1 MVQSMLTGLLGI
13 DIITPGTSTVGY
25 VQDFDTDSF
34 GRFQFA
40 LNTASINAFYVR
52 IDFPPKARFR
62 IDMSWLTS
70 LHSARR
76 RLPTRL
82 SWKNSSYS
90 DNCGLAI
97 QSGCKNTKI
106 YWEKTRNDRKYKYH
120 NTNLRLFKSK
130 CFNISEF
137 LYIQML
143 FLCNF
148 CMLLGQYTWSADE
161 V

>member
-82 SWKNSSYS
+82 SWKNSSYR

-97 QSGCKNTKI
+97 QSDYKNTKI
-106 YWEKTRNDRKYKYH
+106 YWEMTRNDRKYQLL
-120 NTNLRLFKSK
+120 NVNLRLFKSNSLKSRIFSIYK
-130 CFNISEF
+130 CCFYYDMISKRERRA
-137 LYIQML
+137 M
-143 FLCNF
+143 NF
-148 CMLLGQYTWSADE
+148 R
-161 V
+161 

>member
-62 IDMSWLTS
+62 IDMSWLTT

-97 QSGCKNTKI
+97 QSECKNTNI
-106 YWEKTRNDRKYKYH
+106 YREMLRNGRKYQYRY
-120 NTNLRLFKSK
+120 TNLRLFTPQ
-130 CFNISEF
+130 FFTISEILHKQIPF
-137 LYIQML
+137 LSD
-143 FLCNF
+143 F
-148 CMLLGQYTWSADE
+148 CMLLGYYPSIT
-161 V
+161 

>member
-1 MVQSMLTGLLGI
+1 MLTGLLGI

-40 LNTASINAFYVR
+40 LNTASINAFYVW
-52 IDFPPKARFR
+52 IAFPPNARFH

-82 SWKNSSYS
+82 S
-90 DNCGLAI
+90 
-97 QSGCKNTKI
+97 
-106 YWEKTRNDRKYKYH
+106 
-120 NTNLRLFKSK
+120 
-130 CFNISEF
+130 
-137 LYIQML
+137 
-143 FLCNF
+143 
-148 CMLLGQYTWSADE
+148 
-161 V
+161 

>member
-1 MVQSMLTGLLGI
+1 MAQSMLTGLHGI
-13 DIITPGTSTVGY
+13 DIITPETSTVGY

-40 LNTASINAFYVR
+40 LNTASINAFYVW
-52 IDFPPKARFR
+52 IAFPPNARFR
-62 IDMSWLTS
+62 IGMSWLTS

-97 QSGCKNTKI
+97 QSDCKSTKI
-106 YWEKTRNDRKYKYH
+106 YWEKIRNSRKCQCY
-120 NTNLRLFKSK
+120 NMNLRLFKPDY
-130 CFNISEF
+130 FNISEI
-137 LYIQML
+137 LYKQML
-143 FLCNF
+143 LSIQF
-148 CMLLGQYTWSADE
+148 CI
-161 V
+161 

>member
-1 MVQSMLTGLLGI
+1 MLTGLHGI

-40 LNTASINAFYVR
+40 LNTASINAFYVW
-52 IDFPPKARFR
+52 IAFPPNARFR

-97 QSGCKNTKI
+97 QSDCKNTKK
-106 YWEKTRNDRKYKYH
+106 YWEMTRNGRKDQCR
-120 NTNLRLFKSK
+120 NANLRLFKPDY
-130 CFNISEF
+130 FYISEI
-137 LYIQML
+137 LCKQML
-143 FLCNF
+143 LSILF
-148 CMLLGQYTWSADE
+148 SI
-161 V
+161 

>member
-1 MVQSMLTGLLGI
+1 MSAKLIIYMLV
-13 DIITPGTSTVGY
+13 SKH
-25 VQDFDTDSF
+25 S
-34 GRFQFA
+34 
-40 LNTASINAFYVR
+40 VR

-97 QSGCKNTKI
+97 QSDCKNTKI
-106 YWEKTRNDRKYKYH
+106 YWEKTRNSRKHQLRKV
-120 NTNLRLFKSK
+120 NLRLFKSDYL
-130 CFNISEF
+130 NISDCLYKQMQF
-137 LYIQML
+137 LLRYDIKTWTESY
-143 FLCNF
+143 LCLDN
-148 CMLLGQYTWSADE
+148 LYKIKKR
-161 V
+161 

>member
-1 MVQSMLTGLLGI
+1 MSIHSTPRI

-40 LNTASINAFYVR
+40 LNTASINAFYVW
-52 IDFPPKARFR
+52 IAFPPNARFR

-82 SWKNSSYS
+82 S
-90 DNCGLAI
+90 
-97 QSGCKNTKI
+97 
-106 YWEKTRNDRKYKYH
+106 
-120 NTNLRLFKSK
+120 
-130 CFNISEF
+130 
-137 LYIQML
+137 
-143 FLCNF
+143 
-148 CMLLGQYTWSADE
+148 
-161 V
+161 

>member
-1 MVQSMLTGLLGI
+1 MLTGLHGI
-13 DIITPGTSTVGY
+13 DIITPGTSTVDHIR
-25 VQDFDTDSF
+25 DFDTDCF
-34 GRFQFA
+34 GRFQCVS
-40 LNTASINAFYVR
+40 NTASINAFHYVW
-52 IDFPPKARFR
+52 IVFPPKARFR

-97 QSGCKNTKI
+97 QSDRKNTKI

-120 NTNLRLFKSK
+120 NANLRLFKYNW
-130 CFNISEF
+130 FDISEI
-137 LYIQML
+137 LYKQML

>member
-1 MVQSMLTGLLGI
+1 MGLCFNTLDCTKIVQSMLTGLLGI

-82 SWKNSSYS
+82 S
-90 DNCGLAI
+90 
-97 QSGCKNTKI
+97 
-106 YWEKTRNDRKYKYH
+106 
-120 NTNLRLFKSK
+120 
-130 CFNISEF
+130 
-137 LYIQML
+137 
-143 FLCNF
+143 
-148 CMLLGQYTWSADE
+148 
-161 V
+161 

>member
-1 MVQSMLTGLLGI
+1 MLTGLHGI

-40 LNTASINAFYVR
+40 LNTASINAFYVW
-52 IDFPPKARFR
+52 IAFPPNARFR

-82 SWKNSSYS
+82 S
-90 DNCGLAI
+90 
-97 QSGCKNTKI
+97 CKNTSNGDNIGQASTVQLQKYGI
-106 YWEKTRNDRKYKYH
+106 YSRK
-120 NTNLRLFKSK
+120 
-130 CFNISEF
+130 
-137 LYIQML
+137 
-143 FLCNF
+143 
-148 CMLLGQYTWSADE
+148 
-161 V
+161 